1 MGLYEPTTKEIRMD
15 TLPEVWQKLE
25 YLAGITDQYTKPD
38 YDVTHQELTDLRD
51 DLNDCAESVQSIRD
65 RIVFE

>member
-1 MGLYEPTTKEIRMD
+1 MD